1 MKLFPTS
8 DARIINQLR
17 SEILAGRYTP
27 GAPLREA
34 ALAARFKVARGPVR
48 EAFRA
53 LEHEGLL
60 HAKPMC
66 GVTVA
71 PVPDET
77 VEKILTPIR
86 ITLET
91 AALEQCLATRSVHGF
106 TAWDALLRLLHTAC
120 TKNDHTAVLNAD
132 FAFHEQLFTTAGH
145 ASLIPIWRAVVV
157 RLRWYHGQRT
167 RLAAGADADLLV
179 IHYTHAKLLSLFR
192 AGANAQAAAALS
204 SHMED
209 GAFNETCRAEY
220 RSERR

>member
-1 MKLFPTS
+1 MKLRPTS
-8 DARIINQLR
+8 DAPVIEQLR

-27 GAPLREA
+27 GVPLREA

-71 PVPDET
+71 PGPDET
-77 VEKILTPIR
+77 VKHILTPIR

-91 AALEQCLATRSVHGF
+91 AALEQCIATRILHGF
-106 TAWDALLRLLHTAC
+106 AAFDELLRVLHTAC
-120 TKNDHTAVLNAD
+120 LKNDHTAALNAD
-132 FAFHEQLFTTAGH
+132 FAFHEQLFVTAGQ
-145 ASLIPIWRAVVV
+145 ASLLPIWRAVVV
-157 RLRWYHGQRT
+157 RLRWHHAQRT
-167 RLAAGADADLLV
+167 RLAAGADADLLI
-179 IHYTHAKLLSLFR
+179 IHYTHEKLLSLFR
-192 AGANAQAAAALS
+192 DGTNDQSAADLS

-209 GAFNETCRAEY
+209 GVFNEICRAEY
-220 RSERR
+220 RAERR

>member
-1 MKLFPTS
+1 MKLRPTS
-8 DARIINQLR
+8 DACVISQLR

-60 HAKPMC
+60 HARPMC

-77 VEKILTPIR
+77 VKQILTTIR
-86 ITLET
+86 ITLEL
-91 AALEQCLATRSVHGF
+91 AALEQCIATRSVHGF
-106 TAWDALLRLLHTAC
+106 TAWDALLCILHTAC
-120 TKNDHTAVLNAD
+120 MKNDHTAALNAD
-132 FAFHEQLFTTAGH
+132 FAFHEQLFITAGH

-157 RLRWYHGQRT
+157 RLRWYHGQRN
-167 RLAAGADADLLV
+167 RLAAGTDADLLV
-179 IHYTHAKLLSLFR
+179 IHYTHEKLLSLFR
-192 AGANAQAAAALS
+192 AGASVQAAAALG

-209 GAFNETCRAEY
+209 GAFNETCRAGY
-220 RSERR
+220 RSGRR